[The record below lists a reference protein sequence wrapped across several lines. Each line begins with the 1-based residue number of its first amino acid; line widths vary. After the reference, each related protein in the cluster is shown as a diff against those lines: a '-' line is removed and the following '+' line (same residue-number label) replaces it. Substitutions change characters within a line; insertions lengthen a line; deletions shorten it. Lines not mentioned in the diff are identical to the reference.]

1 MAATT
6 TAGVHK
12 RALGTLTSIA
22 LAAALAA
29 CGAGGDNAESA
40 AGGPELTEVTVGL
53 LPISAVA
60 PVYMGMEQG
69 FFAEEGIE
77 LEVEIAQGGA
87 AIVPAVVS
95 GDYEFGFSNPISL
108 FQASVKDLPIQ
119 VIANAN
125 SASDTDDPELINS
138 FVFADEDSAIDSAED
153 LQGKTIA
160 VNTLENLGHVT
171 VSAALENNGVDPST
185 VQWLEVPFPD
195 MQVALDA
202 GRVDAIWLVEPFTTQ
217 ARQAGARPVLKPYYD
232 TQPGMTASVY
242 FTSRQLSES
251 DPELVDGFVRA
262 MQRSNTFAAEHPE
275 QLRAAVG
282 ETTSIEPDVLEEI
295 ALPNPSP
302 DLHVDSLR
310 RLAELTVRY
319 GVANEPADLD
329 ALVRDGA

>member
-6 TAGVHK
+6 TAGVRK
-12 RALGTLTSIA
+12 RTFGTLTSIA

-29 CGAGGDNAESA
+29 CGAGGDT
-40 AGGPELTEVTVGL
+40 AGSGADERTEVTIGL

-69 FFAEEGIE
+69 FFAEEGID

-95 GDYEFGFSNPISL
+95 EEYEFGFSNPISL
-108 FQASVKDLPIQ
+108 FQASVKDLPVQ

-153 LQGKTIA
+153 LEGKTIA

-185 VQWLEVPFPD
+185 VEWLEVPFPD

-262 MQRSNTFAAEHPE
+262 MQRSNTFAAEHPDR
-275 QLRAAVG
+275 LRAAVG
-282 ETTSIEPDVLEEI
+282 DTTSIEPDVLEEI